1 MAAGF
6 TNSYVEALLA
16 VAGSADAASALL
28 PDLDAFG
35 RALDAAPDLR
45 EVLRNPAVDR
55 ARKTELLAAVTAK
68 LGTAPL
74 AARLLAVLLANRRL
88 ARLAEVIAAVRERL
102 DRDRNVVEA
111 RVQAARPLTDAEA
124 EGIRRA
130 LEGRTRRTVR
140 LRTETEPAL
149 LGGFVVRI
157 GSEVYDASLATRLAR
172 VRAALH
178 EGSGN

>member
-6 TNSYVEALLA
+6 TRPYVDALLS
-16 VAGSADAASALL
+16 VAGSAVAVVALL
-28 PDLDAFG
+28 PDLDGFA
-35 RALDAAPDLR
+35 RTLSAAPDLR

-55 ARKTELLAAVTAK
+55 ATKAKLLETVLAK
-68 LGTAPL
+68 LGTRPL

-88 ARLAEVIAAVRERL
+88 THLSEVISAVRDRL
-102 DRDRNVVEA
+102 DREENVVEA
-111 RVQAARPLTDAEA
+111 RVRSARPLEEGDAETL
-124 EGIRRA
+124 RNA

-140 LRTETEPAL
+140 LRPEAEPGL

-157 GSEVYDASLATRLAR
+157 GSEVYDASLATRLQR

-178 EGSGN
+178 EGMHT

>member
-6 TNSYVEALLA
+6 TKPYVDALLA
-16 VAGSADAASALL
+16 VAGSPGAAAALL

-35 RALDAAPDLR
+35 RAMDTAPDLR
-45 EVLRNPAVDR
+45 EVLRNPAVER
-55 ARKTELLAAVTAK
+55 ARKADLLAAVTAK
-68 LGTAPL
+68 LGAAPL
-74 AARLLAVLLANRRL
+74 AARLLGVLLVNRRL
-88 ARLAEVIAAVRERL
+88 PHLHEVIAAVRERL
-102 DRDRNVVEA
+102 DRDENVVEA
-111 RVQAARPLTDAEA
+111 HVRAARPLADAEA
-124 EGIRRA
+124 EAIRKS

-140 LRTETEPAL
+140 LRTETDPAL

-178 EGSGN
+178 GES

>member
-6 TNSYVEALLA
+6 TRPYVDALLS
-16 VAGSADAASALL
+16 VAGSTEAVAALL
-28 PDLDAFG
+28 PDLDGFA
-35 RALDAAPDLR
+35 RALGAAPDLR

-55 ARKTELLAAVTAK
+55 ATKSKLLNAVVAK
-68 LGTAPL
+68 LGTGPL

-88 ARLAEVIAAVRERL
+88 AHLSDLISAVRERL
-102 DRDRNVVEA
+102 DREENVVEA
-111 RVQAARPLTDAEA
+111 RVRSARPLEEGEA
-124 EGIRRA
+124 ETLRNA

-140 LRTETEPAL
+140 LRPEAEPDL

-157 GSEVYDASLATRLAR
+157 GSEVYDASLATRLQR

-178 EGSGN
+178 EGMHT